1 MENSQVEMKV
11 WFYGMSCKKDN
22 IDVL

>member
-1 MENSQVEMKV
+1 MESSQVEMKV